1 LLRVSDAG
9 HCASRIAAIGRH
21 PKPSTITDSCK
32 RRKQQIPARLQSG
45 TEFGLLG
52 DIIDWITDRAR
63 RPTRV
68 LALGQETDFCGSQL
82 LIHKLPT
89 TITAA
94 TITAATITDATITAA
109 TITAAT
115 ITAVTIT
122 DATITAVTITAVTI
136 TDVTITDAT
145 ITVAIATAI
154 DTARRR
160 RRRRNID
167 LAAGRR
173 SDLAAAATVIATA
186 APVIAATG
194 AHRAKERGTEQR
206 RSKEEAKCFGL
217 GRNGGGSE
225 CESCSGH
232 DGYPA

>member
-1 LLRVSDAG
+1 MQAQETANPRP
-9 HCASRIAAIGRH
+9 AAVGR
-21 PKPSTITDSCK
+21 
-32 RRKQQIPARLQSG
+32 G

-68 LALGQETDFCGSQL
+68 LALGQETDFYGSQL

-94 TITAATITDATITAA
+94 TITAATITDATITD
-109 TITAAT
+109 AT

-122 DATITAVTITAVTI
+122 DATITAAIA
-136 TDVTITDAT
+136 AA

-225 CESCSGH
+225 CESRRGH

>member
-1 LLRVSDAG
+1 MRAQET
-9 HCASRIAAIGRH
+9 ANPRPAAVGR
-21 PKPSTITDSCK
+21 
-32 RRKQQIPARLQSG
+32 G

-68 LALGQETDFCGSQL
+68 LALGQETDFYGSQL

-94 TITAATITDATITAA
+94 TITAATITDATIT
-109 TITAAT
+109 
-115 ITAVTIT
+115 
-122 DATITAVTITAVTI
+122 DATITA
-136 TDVTITDAT
+136 
-145 ITVAIATAI
+145 AIATAI
-154 DTARRR
+154 DTA

-225 CESCSGH
+225 CESRRGH